1 MYWGIYYRNFYL
13 LKGVIYRFYVMFG
26 IKKFILDML
35 LKNVIDYNRWVD
47 VSSDLNYFEDDDF
60 LELEG

>member
-1 MYWGIYYRNFYL
+1 
-13 LKGVIYRFYVMFG
+13 MFG